1 MVFII
6 FFRLHFISF
15 IRKIANSNYS
25 WIKVAD
31 AFDNFLLNLW
41 LYFSPSVGKMSQ
53 GILLMPFTLSQVTP
67 SSTGDRAPVDVYN
80 RDFNNELIAL
90 ASIFISTIPLII
102 AQFVRLN
109 QDTTKTAIVNN
120 KMRLEEISLQ
130 NQQKDQKIS
139 ENEIRIISANDTIAV
154 LKEQIIDLKSE
165 ISNRNLLF
173 SHISTIIQISLRED
187 NLEQIKNQLTS
198 IITLIENNQ
207 PKSK

>member
-31 AFDNFLLNLW
+31 TFDNFLLNLW
-41 LYFSPSVGKMSQ
+41 LYFSPSVGKSSQ
-53 GILLMPFTLSQVTP
+53 GLLIAFVLLSQATP
-67 SSTGDRAPVDVYN
+67 SSTSDRTQVDSHN
-80 RDFNNELIAL
+80 FNNELIAL

-109 QDTTKTAIVNN
+109 RDTIKTAIVNN
-120 KMRLEEISLQ
+120 KMRLDEISLQ

-139 ENEIRIISANDTIAV
+139 EIEIRIISANDTITV

-187 NLEQIKNQLTS
+187 NLEQIKNQLAS
-198 IITLIENNQ
+198 IIAMIENNQ

>member
-1 MVFII
+1 
-6 FFRLHFISF
+6 
-15 IRKIANSNYS
+15 
-25 WIKVAD
+25 
-31 AFDNFLLNLW
+31 
-41 LYFSPSVGKMSQ
+41 
-53 GILLMPFTLSQVTP
+53 
-67 SSTGDRAPVDVYN
+67 
-80 RDFNNELIAL
+80 L

-109 QDTTKTAIVNN
+109 RDTIKTAIVNN
-120 KMRLEEISLQ
+120 KMRLDEISLQ

-139 ENEIRIISANDTIAV
+139 EIEIRIISANDTITV

-187 NLEQIKNQLTS
+187 NLEQIKNQLAS
-198 IITLIENNQ
+198 IIAMIENNQ